1 MATDTAI
8 DAPAGEVAPDAP
20 AAPAAAAAPA
30 APAPA
35 APAAT
40 AAAATAAAPAPKA
53 PEKKAAK
60 AKDAKKDAKAG
71 KGSKKGAKGAKG
83 AEDAESDADGPS
95 VAAHPRAARGVARA
109 KGWGGLVG
117 FLLGGYLSLPTNT
130 LAAAGLRA
138 LIAGVVCYVAAW
150 AGAVF
155 LWRRLVML
163 EIKGREQQLL
173 TAAQAASSRREPPV
187 PPERARARAAS

>member
-1 MATDTAI
+1 MATETATET
-8 DAPAGEVAPDAP
+8 PPPTEQAP
-20 AAPAAAAAPA
+20 AAPAAAAA
-30 APAPA
+30 
-35 APAAT
+35 
-40 AAAATAAAPAPKA
+40 APAPKT

-60 AKDAKKDAKAG
+60 AKDAKKDAMGG
-71 KGSKKGAKGAKG
+71 KGAKKGAKDAKDAKG
-83 AEDAESDADGPS
+83 AESGADGPS

-109 KGWGGLVG
+109 KGWGGLAG

-130 LAAAGLRA
+130 IAEAGLRA
-138 LIAGVVCYVAAW
+138 LAAGVVCYVAAW

-173 TAAQAASSRREPPV
+173 AASH
-187 PPERARARAAS
+187 AARAASARRELPAAPVERSRRRAAS